1 MSRSLVANKYQ
12 KALTKLHN
20 LIESGEIIPEIEN
33 ENDGVIAG
41 HSKDG
46 KIKFW
51 KEQNPELWGD
61 GVGHIH
67 IEKSYGGMEH
77 NYILPNEYKEFA
89 IKLASLFE

>member
-1 MSRSLVANKYQ
+1 MSRSLPANKYQ

-20 LIESGEIIPEIEN
+20 LIESGEIIPETEN

-46 KIKFW
+46 TIKFW
-51 KEQNPELWGD
+51 KDAGIVPES
-61 GVGHIH
+61 GVFHIH

-77 NYILPNEYKEFA
+77 NFFLPLEQRECT
-89 IKLASLFE
+89 IKLASLFQ